1 MKFGEEVMLTVALRP
16 EEGNL
21 IIEALAEC
29 PFKQVYELIGK
40 LNRQANAGR
49 SACAGAAQDFLFTPA
64 EMKLTIT
71 ALGNL
76 PFSRVH
82 ALMGELHRQ
91 MQEKPQK
98 ERLKRLQKGDG
109 SKRA

>member
-1 MKFGEEVMLTVALRP
+1 MKSSEEAMLTMALRP

-49 SACAGAAQDFLFTPA
+49 NADMGARQDFLFTSA
-64 EMKLTIT
+64 EMKLTLA

-82 ALMGELHRQ
+82 LLMGELHHQ

-98 ERLKRLQKGDG
+98 KRLQKG
-109 SKRA
+109 SKQA

>member
-1 MKFGEEVMLTVALRP
+1 MKSGEEAMLTVALRP

-49 SACAGAAQDFLFTPA
+49 NTEARAAQDFVFTLA
-64 EMKLTIT
+64 EMKLTIA
-71 ALGNL
+71 ALGSL

-82 ALMGELHRQ
+82 VLMGELHRQ

-98 ERLKRLQKGDG
+98 KRLLKG
-109 SKRA
+109 SKGA